1 MCCLILANKA
11 SWVYKLFYTDYFSGH
26 QKEANAKD
34 CLLIIDHVTGEIT
47 LEKLSSQLM
56 VKKTRAEKLDG
67 KGPQDS
73 SLNIPA
79 PSSRPHTPT
88 NMSKHEDRKSDPNQ
102 RTALHKKKTG
112 IRLVQVTYFYY
123 ATLIFLKL

>member
-1 MCCLILANKA
+1 MILVNQKRLG
-11 SWVYKLFYTDYFSGH
+11 YITYFHINYFSGH
-26 QKEANAKD
+26 QKESNAKD

-67 KGPQDS
+67 KGPQDGS
-73 SLNIPA
+73 VNISA

-88 NMSKHEDRKSDPNQ
+88 HMSKQEDRKSDPPK
-102 RTALHKKKTG
+102 RTALQKKKTG
-112 IRLVQVTYFYY
+112 RL
-123 ATLIFLKL
+123 

>member
-1 MCCLILANKA
+1 MILVNLIKKRLGYITYFHIN
-11 SWVYKLFYTDYFSGH
+11 YFSGH
-26 QKEANAKD
+26 QKESNAKD

-67 KGPQDS
+67 KGPQDG
-73 SLNIPA
+73 SLNISA

-88 NMSKHEDRKSDPNQ
+88 HMSKQEDRKSDPQ
-102 RTALHKKKTG
+102 KRAALQKKKTG
-112 IRLVQVTYFYY
+112 RL
-123 ATLIFLKL
+123 